1 MPAAGKP
8 QPNESQQLDLVRDR
22 FTNTAKSFADF
33 ALTQRFAE
41 SERLAEMAAADAEA
55 GSWRALDLAC
65 GPGTFARSLAR
76 RVRFTAGLDL
86 TPAMLVHAK
95 AAVERVSESAGFV
108 CGDARRLPFAD
119 DAFDVATCGYAIHH
133 VLYPE
138 RVVAELAR
146 VVRPGGRVAIV
157 DIVVSKGTD
166 REKNTG
172 IEKAR
177 DASHTET
184 QREDEFEEMLH
195 SAGLRIRTKET
206 AEIAAEFRSLDE
218 RGERGTGFRGVSKDA
233 GTAGSDAG
241 GRCGWAAPSNQ
252 LGGRARILGD
262 VSLYR
267 GGEMMNR
274 KTVRMSRGAG
284 APLP

>member
-157 DIVVSKGTD
+157 DIVVSEGTD

-195 SAGLRIRTKET
+195 NAGLRIRTKET
-206 AEIAAEFRSLDE
+206 AESPRNFDHWMS
-218 RGERGTGFRGVSKDA
+218 VVN
-233 GTAGSDAG
+233 
-241 GRCGWAAPSNQ
+241 AAPGSEVYQ
-252 LGGRARILGD
+252 RTRELLEATLVDDAAGLHPRINSAGALEFS
-262 VSLYR
+262 VTSLYIVA
-267 GGEMMNR
+267 E
-274 KTVRMSRGAG
+274 K
-284 APLP
+284 